1 MSIINDALKKAEKT
15 SQLSR
20 NNSPKKRWLF
30 WAAAGVVCLSV
41 VFLATGVFKGPADS
55 VSVEET
61 IAKPELPSS
70 AFKMREIDLK
80 FPLKSTDF
88 KLSGILYDEQKPMA
102 IINNR
107 VVEEGALINGAQL
120 LEIQPNFVRLSR
132 RGKKFTLIIK

>member
-30 WAAAGVVCLSV
+30 WAAAGAVCLSV
-41 VFLATGVFKGPADS
+41 VFLATAVFKGPTDS

-61 IAKPELPSS
+61 IAKPELPGS
-70 AFKMREIDLK
+70 AFKMREIDLNL
-80 FPLKSTDF
+80 PLKSTDF

-107 VVEEGALINGAQL
+107 VVEEGALIDGAQL
-120 LEIQPNFVRLSR
+120 LEIQPNFVRFSR
-132 RGKKFTLIIK
+132 RGKEFTLKIE